1 MSLQGVLSHVIA
13 RREATRQSRL
23 KTINQSCNLTG
34 KLANQLTNIIG
45 ELLMDDLKIIES
57 CLLGN
62 TQMFSR
68 LIDNYKNMVYNLAY
82 RMSNNSHEAED
93 ISQEAFMRAYQS
105 LARFNSSYKF
115 STWLYQITLNII
127 RDKYK
132 KKEINYVSLDTPIE
146 TDDSEFYP
154 QPADLTNNP
163 EQIITQQ
170 EDARAVQQAINS
182 LSLKYRE
189 VLVLRHL
196 QDLSYIEIAN
206 ILKLPAGTVKIRL
219 YRAREQLRKILID
232 NI

>member
-1 MSLQGVLSHVIA
+1 
-13 RREATRQSRL
+13 
-23 KTINQSCNLTG
+23 
-34 KLANQLTNIIG
+34 
-45 ELLMDDLKIIES
+45 MDDLKIIES

-82 RMSNNSHEAED
+82 RMSSNSQEAED
-93 ISQEAFMRAYQS
+93 ISQEAFLRAYQS

-127 RDKYK
+127 RDRFK
-132 KKEINYVSLDTPIE
+132 KKGLNYVSLDTPIK

-154 QPADLTNNP
+154 QPLDSTNDP
-163 EQIITQQ
+163 EQIVARQ

-206 ILKLPAGTVKIRL
+206 ILKLPQGTVKVRL
-219 YRAREQLRKILID
+219 YRAREQLRKILSD
-232 NI
+232 SV